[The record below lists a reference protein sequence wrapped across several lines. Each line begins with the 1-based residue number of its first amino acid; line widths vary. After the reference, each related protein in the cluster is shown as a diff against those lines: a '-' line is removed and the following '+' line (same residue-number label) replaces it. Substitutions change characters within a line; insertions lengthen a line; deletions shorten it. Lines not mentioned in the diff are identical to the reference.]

1 MYLLFGRILQ
11 SLWHFF
17 DSPISLQHVQNA
29 ILSVEALV
37 LKCTKIVSLKSLYR
51 SKTHLVSGHGHL
63 LLKVFVYVVIC
74 RAELID
80 VWSICGWSR

>member
-37 LKCTKIVSLKSLYR
+37 LKCTKIVKLKSSYR
-51 SKTHLVSGHGHL
+51 SNASGHGHL
-63 LLKVFVYVVIC
+63 LFKVFVYVVIC

>member
-37 LKCTKIVSLKSLYR
+37 LKCTIIVY
-51 SKTHLVSGHGHL
+51 
-63 LLKVFVYVVIC
+63 
-74 RAELID
+74 
-80 VWSICGWSR
+80 